1 MPLLTLLGGAAALAA
16 GALGIGGHLD
26 AQDKNEEAEK
36 TRQMAQSYYDAAKDL
51 LDHTREET
59 QEALVNL
66 GTTKQTVLENS
77 MERFIRSFEKTKE
90 IQMELSDGIDELE
103 NFRFSSDDAMEIQ
116 KLDSAYTS
124 AISTDA
130 VDTAAGAALL
140 LAAGG
145 SLPVLAEGASLAGT
159 MLSIGE
165 VGTAAS
171 IAGSAVGAAFAPLA
185 AVAAPVVL
193 FTGFT
198 ASMKADENLEKAQ
211 VMMSQAGEAVD
222 KMETSRILCE
232 SITEKVKMFNG
243 LINQLNE
250 MFDKCSR
257 MMEQMVDR
265 RESERRKYK
274 NKKLQSK
281 DFTKDEKRL
290 MAVTGALAKAM
301 KAAIDTPMLKNDG
314 SSGLTEEAESGF
326 EDMKSQLPAF
336 KEKVSIVEA
345 AEPDGG
351 YGSQEISFDG
361 EKKDPLY
368 VFKEFGRNFGR
379 FGRKS
384 TSKRAESP
392 ENTKGI
398 LGKARNVLLWVLC
411 VLLLLTVVLSFQYL
425 TIWQMITYVAL
436 AIVFCP
442 KIKPECSVG
451 KRILIAVGIIIFFVI
466 PWGRIFGA
474 WLGAWKEMIGDIVGF
489 VVRIFRSIIRFITS
503 LPVIS
508 TIWGFL
514 HKVPILG
521 WLLNFLGI

>member
-16 GALGIGGHLD
+16 GVLGVGGHLD

-211 VMMSQAGEAVD
+211 VMMSQAEEAVD

-232 SITEKVKMFNG
+232 SITEKAKMFNG

-250 MFDKCSR
+250 MFDECSR

-265 RESERRKYK
+265 RESKRRKYK

-326 EDMKSQLPAF
+326 EDMKAQLPAF

-345 AEPDGG
+345 AEPEGG
-351 YGSQEISFDG
+351 YGSQKVLLEG
-361 EKKDPLY
+361 EEKDPLY
-368 VFKEFGRNFGR
+368 LVKD
-379 FGRKS
+379 
-384 TSKRAESP
+384 A
-392 ENTKGI
+392 
-398 LGKARNVLLWVLC
+398 LGKRRTRSAKKPASGTPAQSQGIIRKVRNIILWIFCALMG
-411 VLLLLTVVLSFQYL
+411 LTAILTVTMLPAPFWYTVGYATFTVIL
-425 TIWQMITYVAL
+425 
-436 AIVFCP
+436 CP
-442 KIKPECSVG
+442 KVAPERPVW
-451 KRILIAVGIIIFFVI
+451 KRILM
-466 PWGRIFGA
+466 
-474 WLGAWKEMIGDIVGF
+474 MIGAMILCVC
-489 VVRIFRSIIRFITS
+489 
-503 LPVIS
+503 LEE
-508 TIWGFL
+508 FL
-514 HKVPILG
+514 
-521 WLLNFLGI
+521 

>member
-1 MPLLTLLGGAAALAA
+1 
-16 GALGIGGHLD
+16 
-26 AQDKNEEAEK
+26 
-36 TRQMAQSYYDAAKDL
+36 MAQSYYDAAKDL

-211 VMMSQAGEAVD
+211 VMMSQAEEAVD

-232 SITEKVKMFNG
+232 SITEKA
-243 LINQLNE
+243 
-250 MFDKCSR
+250 KC
-257 MMEQMVDR
+257 
-265 RESERRKYK
+265 
-274 NKKLQSK
+274 
-281 DFTKDEKRL
+281 L
-290 MAVTGALAKAM
+290 MA
-301 KAAIDTPMLKNDG
+301 
-314 SSGLTEEAESGF
+314 
-326 EDMKSQLPAF
+326 
-336 KEKVSIVEA
+336 
-345 AEPDGG
+345 
-351 YGSQEISFDG
+351 
-361 EKKDPLY
+361 
-368 VFKEFGRNFGR
+368 
-379 FGRKS
+379 
-384 TSKRAESP
+384 
-392 ENTKGI
+392 
-398 LGKARNVLLWVLC
+398 
-411 VLLLLTVVLSFQYL
+411 
-425 TIWQMITYVAL
+425 
-436 AIVFCP
+436 
-442 KIKPECSVG
+442 
-451 KRILIAVGIIIFFVI
+451 
-466 PWGRIFGA
+466 
-474 WLGAWKEMIGDIVGF
+474 
-489 VVRIFRSIIRFITS
+489 
-503 LPVIS
+503 
-508 TIWGFL
+508 
-514 HKVPILG
+514 
-521 WLLNFLGI
+521 

>member
-16 GALGIGGHLD
+16 GVLGVGGHLD

-232 SITEKVKMFNG
+232 SITEKAKMFNG

-250 MFDKCSR
+250 MFDECSR

-326 EDMKSQLPAF
+326 ADMKAQLPAF

-345 AEPDGG
+345 AEPEGG
-351 YGSQEISFDG
+351 YGSQKVLLEG
-361 EKKDPLY
+361 EEKDPLY
-368 VFKEFGRNFGR
+368 LVKSAFGQKRTKSVKSAASTASAQPQGKRCTLRN
-379 FGRKS
+379 
-384 TSKRAESP
+384 A
-392 ENTKGI
+392 
-398 LGKARNVLLWVLC
+398 VLWTCC
-411 VLLLLTVVLSFQYL
+411 VWAGLAAILTVT
-425 TIWQMITYVAL
+425 TIFPDPLWFTVYYVIWAVIL
-436 AIVFCP
+436 CP
-442 KIKPECSVG
+442 KVAPERPVW
-451 KRILIAVGIIIFFVI
+451 KRILIGIGV
-466 PWGRIFGA
+466 
-474 WLGAWKEMIGDIVGF
+474 
-489 VVRIFRSIIRFITS
+489 S
-503 LPVIS
+503 
-508 TIWGFL
+508 FL
-514 HKVPILG
+514 LDV
-521 WLLNFLGI
+521 FL

>member
-16 GALGIGGHLD
+16 GALGVGGHLD
-26 AQDKNEEAEK
+26 AQDKNEEAEE
-36 TRQMAQSYYDAAKDL
+36 TRQCAQNYYDVAKDL
-51 LDHTREET
+51 LDRTRTET
-59 QEALVNL
+59 QETLVKL

-77 MERFIRSFEKTKE
+77 MQRFIRSFEKTKE
-90 IQMELSDGIDELE
+90 IQMELSDGIDELQ
-103 NFRFSSDDAMEIQ
+103 NFRFNSDDALEIQ

-211 VMMSQAGEAVD
+211 LMMTQAVEAVE
-222 KMETSRILCE
+222 KMETARILCE
-232 SITEKVKMFNG
+232 SITEKAEMFDG
-243 LINQLNE
+243 LIDQLNE
-250 MFDKCSR
+250 MFDECSR

-265 RESERRKYK
+265 REAERRKYK

-314 SSGLTEEAESGF
+314 SSGLTDEAESGF
-326 EDMKSQLPAF
+326 EDMKAQLPAF

-345 AEPDGG
+345 AEPEGG
-351 YGSQEISFDG
+351 YGSQKVLLEG
-361 EKKDPLY
+361 KEKDPLY
-368 VFKEFGRNFGR
+368 LVKD
-379 FGRKS
+379 
-384 TSKRAESP
+384 A
-392 ENTKGI
+392 
-398 LGKARNVLLWVLC
+398 LGKRRTRSAKKTASGTPAQSQGIIRKVRNIILWIFCALTG
-411 VLLLLTVVLSFQYL
+411 LTAILTVTMLPGPFLYTVC
-425 TIWQMITYVAL
+425 YVTFTVIL
-436 AIVFCP
+436 CP
-442 KIKPECSVG
+442 KVAPERPVW
-451 KRILIAVGIIIFFVI
+451 KRILMVIGALFLFAALEAFIFD
-466 PWGRIFGA
+466 
-474 WLGAWKEMIGDIVGF
+474 K
-489 VVRIFRSIIRFITS
+489 
-503 LPVIS
+503 
-508 TIWGFL
+508 
-514 HKVPILG
+514 
-521 WLLNFLGI
+521 N

>member
-16 GALGIGGHLD
+16 GVLGVGGHLD

-232 SITEKVKMFNG
+232 SITEKAKMFNG

-250 MFDKCSR
+250 MFDECSR

-326 EDMKSQLPAF
+326 EDMKAQLPAF

-345 AEPDGG
+345 AEPEGG
-351 YGSQEISFDG
+351 YGSQEVLLEG
-361 EKKDPLY
+361 EEKDPLY
-368 VFKEFGRNFGR
+368 LVKD
-379 FGRKS
+379 
-384 TSKRAESP
+384 A
-392 ENTKGI
+392 
-398 LGKARNVLLWVLC
+398 LGKRRTRSAKKPASGTPAQSQGIIRKVRNIILWIFRVWMGLTTILMIAYGAPIWETIC
-411 VLLLLTVVLSFQYL
+411 YVVWTVVL
-425 TIWQMITYVAL
+425 
-436 AIVFCP
+436 CP
-442 KIKPECSVG
+442 KVAPERPVW
-451 KRILIAVGIIIFFVI
+451 KRILM
-466 PWGRIFGA
+466 
-474 WLGAWKEMIGDIVGF
+474 MIGAMILF
-489 VVRIFRSIIRFITS
+489 VC
-503 LPVIS
+503 LEE
-508 TIWGFL
+508 FL
-514 HKVPILG
+514 
-521 WLLNFLGI
+521 

>member
-16 GALGIGGHLD
+16 GALGVGGHLD

-36 TRQMAQSYYDAAKDL
+36 TRELAQNWYDAAKDL
-51 LDHTREET
+51 LDNARNDT

-90 IQMELSDGIDELE
+90 IQMQLSEGIDELE
-103 NFRFSSDDAMEIQ
+103 NFRFSSDDALEIQ
-116 KLDSAYTS
+116 KLDGAYSS

-171 IAGSAVGAAFAPLA
+171 IAGGAVGAAFAPLA

-211 VMMSQAGEAVD
+211 VMMSQAEEAVE

-232 SITEKVKMFNG
+232 SITEKAKMFDN
-243 LINQLNE
+243 LIDQLNG
-250 MFDKCSR
+250 MFDECSR

-265 RESERRKYK
+265 REAERRKYK

-314 SSGLTEEAESGF
+314 SSELTAEAENDF
-326 EDMKSQLPAF
+326 VDMKAQLPAF
-336 KEKVSIVEA
+336 EEKVNVVKA
-345 AEPDGG
+345 AEPEGG
-351 YGSQEISFDG
+351 YGSQEVSFEG
-361 EKKDPLY
+361 EEKDSLY
-368 VFKEFGRNFGR
+368 AIKEFGRHFGMA
-379 FGRKS
+379 GQSAKKVVS
-384 TSKRAESP
+384 DTAKSP
-392 ENTKGI
+392 EKIKGI
-398 LGKARNVLLWVLC
+398 QGKARNILLWVLC
-411 VLLLLTVVLSFQYL
+411 VWPLLTIVVSFRYL
-425 TIWQMITYVAL
+425 TVWQIITYVAW

-442 KIKPECSVG
+442 KVKSERGIG
-451 KRILIAVGIIIFFVI
+451 KRILIALGIMIFFVI
-466 PWGRIFGA
+466 PWGRIFGGV
-474 WLGAWKEMIGDIVGF
+474 LGFIVRVLRSLIGF
-489 VVRIFRSIIRFITS
+489 VTGLPIIS
-503 LPVIS
+503 K
-508 TIWGFL
+508 IWDFL
-514 HKVPILG
+514 HKVPIVG
-521 WLLNFLGI
+521 WLLRLLQI

>member
-16 GALGIGGHLD
+16 GVLGVGGHLD

-211 VMMSQAGEAVD
+211 VMMSQAEEAVD

-232 SITEKVKMFNG
+232 SITEKAKMFNG

-250 MFDKCSR
+250 MFDECSR
-257 MMEQMVDR
+257 MMEQMVNR

-326 EDMKSQLPAF
+326 EDMKAQLPAF

-345 AEPDGG
+345 AEPEGG
-351 YGSQEISFDG
+351 YGSQKVLLEG
-361 EKKDPLY
+361 EEKDPLY
-368 VFKEFGRNFGR
+368 LVKDAFGKRRTRSAKKTASGTPAQSQGIIRKVRNIILWICCVWMGL
-379 FGRKS
+379 S
-384 TSKRAESP
+384 A
-392 ENTKGI
+392 I
-398 LGKARNVLLWVLC
+398 LGVTIFPAPFWYTVCYVTWAVILC
-411 VLLLLTVVLSFQYL
+411 PR
-425 TIWQMITYVAL
+425 VA
-436 AIVFCP
+436 
-442 KIKPECSVG
+442 PERPVW
-451 KRILIAVGIIIFFVI
+451 KRILM
-466 PWGRIFGA
+466 
-474 WLGAWKEMIGDIVGF
+474 MIGAM
-489 VVRIFRSIIRFITS
+489 II
-503 LPVIS
+503 LCECL
-508 TIWGFL
+508 GKFL
-514 HKVPILG
+514 
-521 WLLNFLGI
+521 

>member
-16 GALGIGGHLD
+16 GVLGVGGHLD

-211 VMMSQAGEAVD
+211 VMMSQAEEAVD

-232 SITEKVKMFNG
+232 SITEKAKMFNG

-250 MFDKCSR
+250 MFDECSR

-326 EDMKSQLPAF
+326 EDMKAQLPAF

-345 AEPDGG
+345 AEPEGG
-351 YGSQEISFDG
+351 YGSQKVLLEG
-361 EKKDPLY
+361 EEKDPLY
-368 VFKEFGRNFGR
+368 LVKDAFGKRRTRSAKKTASGTPAQSQGIIRKVRNIILWICCVWTGL
-379 FGRKS
+379 S
-384 TSKRAESP
+384 A
-392 ENTKGI
+392 I
-398 LGKARNVLLWVLC
+398 LGVTIFPAPFWYTVCYVTWAVILC
-411 VLLLLTVVLSFQYL
+411 PR
-425 TIWQMITYVAL
+425 VA
-436 AIVFCP
+436 
-442 KIKPECSVG
+442 PERPVW
-451 KRILIAVGIIIFFVI
+451 KRILM
-466 PWGRIFGA
+466 
-474 WLGAWKEMIGDIVGF
+474 MIGAM
-489 VVRIFRSIIRFITS
+489 II
-503 LPVIS
+503 LCECL
-508 TIWGFL
+508 GKFL
-514 HKVPILG
+514 
-521 WLLNFLGI
+521 

>member
-16 GALGIGGHLD
+16 GVLGVGGHLD

-232 SITEKVKMFNG
+232 SITEKAKMFNG

-250 MFDKCSR
+250 MFDECSR

-265 RESERRKYK
+265 RESKRRKYK

-326 EDMKSQLPAF
+326 EDMKAQLPAF

-345 AEPDGG
+345 AEPEGG
-351 YGSQEISFDG
+351 YGSQEVLLEG
-361 EKKDPLY
+361 EEKDPLY
-368 VFKEFGRNFGR
+368 LVKD
-379 FGRKS
+379 
-384 TSKRAESP
+384 A
-392 ENTKGI
+392 
-398 LGKARNVLLWVLC
+398 LGKRRTRSAKKPASGTPAQSQGIIRKVRNIILWIFC
-411 VLLLLTVVLSFQYL
+411 VWMGLTAILTVTTLPALFWYTVCYV
-425 TIWQMITYVAL
+425 IWAVIL
-436 AIVFCP
+436 CP
-442 KIKPECSVG
+442 KVAPERPVW
-451 KRILIAVGIIIFFVI
+451 KRILMVIGAMILFVC
-466 PWGRIFGA
+466 
-474 WLGAWKEMIGDIVGF
+474 LDE
-489 VVRIFRSIIRFITS
+489 
-503 LPVIS
+503 
-508 TIWGFL
+508 FL
-514 HKVPILG
+514 
-521 WLLNFLGI
+521 

>member
-16 GALGIGGHLD
+16 GVLGVGGHLD

-232 SITEKVKMFNG
+232 SITEKAKMFNG

-250 MFDKCSR
+250 MFDECSR

-265 RESERRKYK
+265 RESKRRKYK

-345 AEPDGG
+345 AEPEGG
-351 YGSQEISFDG
+351 YGSQEVLLEG
-361 EKKDPLY
+361 EEKDPLY
-368 VFKEFGRNFGR
+368 LVKD
-379 FGRKS
+379 
-384 TSKRAESP
+384 A
-392 ENTKGI
+392 
-398 LGKARNVLLWVLC
+398 LGKRRTRSAKKPASGTPAQSQGIIRKVRNIILWIFC
-411 VLLLLTVVLSFQYL
+411 VWMGLTAILTVTTLPAPFWYTVCYV
-425 TIWQMITYVAL
+425 IWAVIL
-436 AIVFCP
+436 CP
-442 KIKPECSVG
+442 KVAPERPVW
-451 KRILIAVGIIIFFVI
+451 KRILMVIGAMILFVC
-466 PWGRIFGA
+466 
-474 WLGAWKEMIGDIVGF
+474 LDE
-489 VVRIFRSIIRFITS
+489 
-503 LPVIS
+503 
-508 TIWGFL
+508 FL
-514 HKVPILG
+514 
-521 WLLNFLGI
+521 

>member
-16 GALGIGGHLD
+16 GVLGVGGHLD

-232 SITEKVKMFNG
+232 SITEKAKMFNG

-250 MFDKCSR
+250 MFDECSR

-265 RESERRKYK
+265 RESKRRKYK

-326 EDMKSQLPAF
+326 EDMKAQLPAF

-345 AEPDGG
+345 AEPEGG
-351 YGSQEISFDG
+351 YGSQKVLLEG
-361 EKKDPLY
+361 EEKDPLY
-368 VFKEFGRNFGR
+368 LVKD
-379 FGRKS
+379 
-384 TSKRAESP
+384 A
-392 ENTKGI
+392 
-398 LGKARNVLLWVLC
+398 LGKRRTRSAKKPASGTPAQSQGIIRKIRNIILWIFCALTG
-411 VLLLLTVVLSFQYL
+411 LTAILTVTMLPGPFLYTVC
-425 TIWQMITYVAL
+425 YVTFTVIL
-436 AIVFCP
+436 CP
-442 KIKPECSVG
+442 KVAPERPVW
-451 KRILIAVGIIIFFVI
+451 KRILMVIGALFLFAGLEAFIFD
-466 PWGRIFGA
+466 
-474 WLGAWKEMIGDIVGF
+474 K
-489 VVRIFRSIIRFITS
+489 
-503 LPVIS
+503 
-508 TIWGFL
+508 
-514 HKVPILG
+514 
-521 WLLNFLGI
+521 N